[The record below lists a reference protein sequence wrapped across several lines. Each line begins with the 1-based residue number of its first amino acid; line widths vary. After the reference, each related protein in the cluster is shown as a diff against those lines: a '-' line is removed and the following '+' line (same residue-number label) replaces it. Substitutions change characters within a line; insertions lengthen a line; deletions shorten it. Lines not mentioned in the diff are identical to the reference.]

1 VNTSLAISS
10 ATRLNQ
16 RRAISLLRKVSLT
29 AGTLYILAFLSIPA
43 FFLYRPIHGPNFITG
58 PTNNNAV
65 FVGGLLKIIVALAGV
80 ATAIILYPVLR
91 RQNESLALGLV
102 ASRVLDAGTMF
113 VGLAFLLSVTLQQT
127 GAGNDALATSPA
139 LVSLYNRIFLLGQ
152 GFIPAISDLL

>member
-1 VNTSLAISS
+1 
-10 ATRLNQ
+10 
-16 RRAISLLRKVSLT
+16 
-29 AGTLYILAFLSIPA
+29 
-43 FFLYRPIHGPNFITG
+43 
-58 PTNNNAV
+58 
-65 FVGGLLKIIVALAGV
+65 
-80 ATAIILYPVLR
+80 VLR